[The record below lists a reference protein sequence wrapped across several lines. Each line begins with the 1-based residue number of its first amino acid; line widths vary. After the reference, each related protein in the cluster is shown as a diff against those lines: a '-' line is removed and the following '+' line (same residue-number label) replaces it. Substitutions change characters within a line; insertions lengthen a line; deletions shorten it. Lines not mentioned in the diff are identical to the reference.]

1 LRPQIVYAS
10 MHWTLICTEFR
21 YDMTDNNLQRLFRFI
36 LFLITLNI
44 NYYYILLLICILSLI
59 LNYSVLET
67 HEIVSIEFATINTL
81 TVRSVISHQVHLE
94 NLKFTITIVWL
105 RKCLIIVIP
114 LIVASKVTSFEDSS
128 TLNFSY
134 YT

>member
-1 LRPQIVYAS
+1 
-10 MHWTLICTEFR
+10 
-21 YDMTDNNLQRLFRFI
+21 MTDNNLQRLFRFI

-94 NLKFTITIVWL
+94 NLKFTITIV
-105 RKCLIIVIP
+105 
-114 LIVASKVTSFEDSS
+114 
-128 TLNFSY
+128 
-134 YT
+134 